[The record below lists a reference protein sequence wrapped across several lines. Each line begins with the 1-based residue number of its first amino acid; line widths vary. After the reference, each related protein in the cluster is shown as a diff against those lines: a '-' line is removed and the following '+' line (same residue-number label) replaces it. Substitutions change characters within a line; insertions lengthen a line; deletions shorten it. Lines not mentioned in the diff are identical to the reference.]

1 MVDHWAESSLTS
13 FPHAAF
19 ATQHE
24 LCAVCE
30 IIMYSVIS
38 KSSPLCSLLTFM
50 TISNHLLLLF
60 LVKKTSLKKNKNT
73 HSEFQYVQSAGEPL
87 SGFYDSFWQGE

>member
-1 MVDHWAESSLTS
+1 
-13 FPHAAF
+13 
-19 ATQHE
+19 
-24 LCAVCE
+24 
-30 IIMYSVIS
+30 MYSVIS

-60 LVKKTSLKKNKNT
+60 LVKKTSLKKKKKKT